1 MRYAEERL
9 KVVNTARKMYQQ
21 GLVIGTWGNV
31 SIRLPDGKGMMI
43 TPSGM
48 EYARLTPGDM
58 VAVDGEGTVIEGK
71 WKPSTETVL
80 HLRIY
85 SHRPGVGAVVHVHS
99 TAASA
104 FAVAGVPIPVVLE
117 ETAQL
122 LGGPVAVAPYAMCG
136 TESLADRAV
145 QALEQGSHAVLLAN
159 HGLVGLGDTADTA
172 LKVCLV
178 AEKTAQ
184 VALYAHIL
192 GRVNSLS
199 AEQIMELKTA
209 FEAYG
214 ATKLP

>member
-85 SHRPGVGAVVHVHS
+85 SHRPEVGAVVHVHS
-99 TAASA
+99 MAASA

-117 ETAQL
+117 EAAQL
-122 LGGPVAVAPYAMCG
+122 LVAGGG
-136 TESLADRAV
+136 SSLCHVWYRKPADRAV
-145 QALEQGSHAVLLAN
+145 QALEQGSRAVLCQSWS
-159 HGLVGLGDTADTA
+159 GGVG
-172 LKVCLV
+172 
-178 AEKTAQ
+178 
-184 VALYAHIL
+184 
-192 GRVNSLS
+192 
-199 AEQIMELKTA
+199 
-209 FEAYG
+209 
-214 ATKLP
+214 

>member
-21 GLVIGTWGNV
+21 GLVTGTWGSV
-31 SIRLPDGKGMMI
+31 YVTTGGMMI
-43 TPSGM
+43 IHM
-48 EYARLTPGDM
+48 EYVRLTPGDM
-58 VAVDGEGTVIEGK
+58 VAVDGGGTVLEGK

-85 SHRPGVGAVVHVHS
+85 SHRPEVGAVVHVHS
-99 TAASA
+99 MAASA

-117 ETAQL
+117 EAAQL

-145 QALEQGSHAVLLAN
+145 QALEQGSQAVLLAN

-178 AEKTAQ
+178 AEKTAR

-199 AEQIMELKTA
+199 AKQTMELKTA
-209 FEAYG
+209 FETYG